1 MAKKILIGVFIALA
15 VAVIVLFFVVK
26 NNKKKQQKEE
36 EAESNNS
43 NNSNNNSTSSTTPSN
58 VLVLEAVQFPLKNG
72 SKGKAVK
79 IIQALVGFSNK
90 DVDGIWGSNTEKA
103 VQQYLNTNSISQS
116 VFVQKVVQPAY
127 TATVFPLKNGSNNAY
142 VKAVQIM
149 VGADVD
155 GIWGSGTEKAVLA
168 ATNKNSITAQ
178 DFANLIYKTFNIQPS
193 KTDVAAQAVGSL
205 AALGIVF

>member
-1 MAKKILIGVFIALA
+1 MAKKILIGVFVALA
-15 VAVIVLFFVVK
+15 IAVIVLFFVVK
-26 NNKKKQQKEE
+26 NNKKKQQKKED
-36 EAESNNS
+36 ESNNS
-43 NNSNNNSTSSTTPSN
+43 NTGSNNNTSNTTPSN
-58 VLVLEAVQFPLKNG
+58 VLVLEAAQFPLKNG
-72 SKGKAVK
+72 SRGKAVK

-103 VQQYLNTNSISQS
+103 VQKNLNLNSITEN
-116 VFVQKVVQPAY
+116 VFVQKVVHPAY
-127 TATVFPLKNGSNNAY
+127 SSTAFPLKNGSNNAF